1 MSMESDLALE
11 IFNGL
16 KGKIPEI
23 RKLRSF
29 RGVDI
34 TQIDLKNDED
44 ALLLG
49 KPKGRYITVESES
62 ISNPAKE
69 SSREIEALANEIR
82 QFIPKEKTVLA
93 AGIGNSELTADSL
106 GAKVTEYL
114 LTGSFLGRKLCCVS
128 TGVCAKTGFDS
139 FEIIS
144 SAAAMA
150 KPDLIILI
158 DALAAENIS
167 HIGRTVQLT
176 SGGIRPG
183 SGIGAGKRELSEET
197 LGVPVLAIGVPTV
210 IRYPGYSD
218 KKVFVSP
225 NDIDVTVK
233 RAAKLIALGIDLA
246 LFPEFGLESIKEM
259 VL

>member
-1 MSMESDLALE
+1 MESDLALE
-11 IFNGL
+11 IFNGF

-23 RKLRSF
+23 RKFRSF
-29 RGVDI
+29 KGVKI
-34 TQIDLKNDED
+34 TQIDLENDEN

-49 KPKGRYITVESES
+49 KPKGQYVTVEAES
-62 ISNPAKE
+62 ILDPAGDSAK
-69 SSREIEALANEIR
+69 EIEALANEIR
-82 QFIPKEKTVLA
+82 GFLPEGKTVLA

-158 DALAAENIS
+158 DALAAESIS

-183 SGIGAGKRELSEET
+183 SGIGAGKRELSKET
-197 LGVPVLAIGVPTV
+197 LGAPVLAIGVPTV
-210 IRYPGYSD
+210 IRYPEYSGR
-218 KKVFVSP
+218 KVFVSP

-246 LFPEFGLESIKEM
+246 LFPEFELESIKEM

>member
-1 MSMESDLALE
+1 MESDLALE

-16 KGKIPEI
+16 KGKTPKIQSF
-23 RKLRSF
+23 RSF
-29 RGVDI
+29 CGVDI
-34 TQIDLKNDED
+34 TEIDLESDEN
-44 ALLLG
+44 AALLG
-49 KPKGRYITVESES
+49 KPKGRYITVEAES
-62 ISNPAKE
+62 ILDPSKE
-69 SSREIEALANEIR
+69 SEKEIRALAEEIR
-82 QFIPKEKTVLA
+82 QFIPGKKVVLVS
-93 AGIGNSELTADSL
+93 GIGNAELTADSL

-139 FEIIS
+139 FEITS

-150 KPDLIILI
+150 KPDLIILV
-158 DALAAENIS
+158 DALSAENIS

-183 SGIGAGKRELSEET
+183 SGIGAGKRELSSET
-197 LGVPVLAIGVPTV
+197 LGAPVLAIGVPTV
-210 IRYPGYSD
+210 IRYPEYSG

-233 RAAKLIALGIDLA
+233 RAAKLIALGINLA
-246 LFPEFGLESIKEM
+246 LFPEFGLGSIKEM